1 MEALS
6 LPELAFFAAVIIL
19 SYAIRGSAGFGGVT
33 VPLLACT
40 AAPPLMV
47 VGAFLG
53 NRIHANLAQLK
64 FRRLVAVILL
74 ASGIPL
80 LLH

>member
-1 MEALS
+1 
-6 LPELAFFAAVIIL
+6 
-19 SYAIRGSAGFGGVT
+19 
-33 VPLLACT
+33 
-40 AAPPLMV
+40 MV
-47 VGAFLG
+47 VGAFFG